1 MYSIVYPVPTFSSLM
16 LELAQISFCYDAGCA
31 KDQMVFDGFKD
42 AASEWQAHSLQS
54 AVTVPVSSAIT
65 SVTAHPDT
73 DEIIAGTEAGMLLL
87 IANE

>member
-1 MYSIVYPVPTFSSLM
+1 M